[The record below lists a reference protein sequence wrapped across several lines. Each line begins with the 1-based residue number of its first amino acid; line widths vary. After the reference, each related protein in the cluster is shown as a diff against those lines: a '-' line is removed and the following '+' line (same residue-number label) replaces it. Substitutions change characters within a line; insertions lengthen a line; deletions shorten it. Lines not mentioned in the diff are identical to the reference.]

1 MTARTLTKLRSGM
14 ADLWV
19 VLTLL
24 AFFGLCVALVK
35 GCDVIIGPDEEWDL
49 STPADEEAEL
59 AAEVGIR

>member
-1 MTARTLTKLRSGM
+1 M

-35 GCDVIIGPDEEWDL
+35 GCDVIIGPDDEWDL
-49 STPADEEAEL
+49 STTPADEATEL
-59 AAEVGIR
+59 AAEVGVQ